1 MNFHGLCCY
10 KIKSLFTL
18 VEDPEVCGK
27 LVVAGVLVAVG

>member
-1 MNFHGLCCY
+1 MNFHGSCCF

-18 VEDPEVCGK
+18 VEDPEVRGK